1 MNIEAF
7 KRILNLANNP
17 QVVLRPVDQQVAPQA
32 ESAPPNPQGAPP
44 QPQSNPGKVNPAALS
59 KVADSILFPSG
70 KPTST
75 QPAGRPEQETG
86 QPSLSQHLRNRRASQ
101 MNEPT
106 MGNPMGKI
114 SLGGM

>member
-32 ESAPPNPQGAPP
+32 ESAPPNPQAAPQ
-44 QPQSNPGKVNPAALS
+44 QPQSQPRSPSPEALS
-59 KVADSILFPSG
+59 RVADSILFPSG

-86 QPSLSQHLRNRRASQ
+86 QPTLSQHLRNRRVSQ

-106 MGNPMGKI
+106 MGKPMGKI